1 MKSMFVAIALAALAA
16 GAARAQGRAAPFDSP
31 LAQGRLLSD
40 FPLTRLDGTVVR
52 SGAALP
58 GEGKWLLVYVQANCR
73 PCDRLLSLVKQ
84 DDHPE
89 LPLRMVIVTGGA
101 RDTASGMRDKRVDL
115 AAAQWYADETRE
127 AWTALHMAGAP
138 MVFGVRDQTIQWS
151 LSGMLKS
158 DSDVKSILASWA
170 AE

>member
-73 PCDRLLSLVKQ
+73 
-84 DDHPE
+84 
-89 LPLRMVIVTGGA
+89 RMVIVTGGA

-115 AAAQWYADETRE
+115 AAAQWYADESRE